1 MRVLTFDVETTHVI
15 KESGSTTPLPYF
27 GNRLVSI
34 GYQWLGESTQY
45 LCFYHATEKATD
57 DGFNIFQ
64 TALDLADVVVGQ
76 NLKFDL
82 CWIRDCGFKYDGHIY
97 DTMVAEYVLSKGAG
111 WPLNLEALAKKYSTI
126 EKKKDLTKDYLKNG
140 ITFYDIPWEIVREYG
155 EADVASTEQVALGQ
169 LTAFGTTFEELFDE
183 KYFDTYPAFVA

>member
-1 MRVLTFDVETTHVI
+1 
-15 KESGSTTPLPYF
+15 
-27 GNRLVSI
+27 
-34 GYQWLGESTQY
+34 
-45 LCFYHATEKATD
+45 
-57 DGFNIFQ
+57 
-64 TALDLADVVVGQ
+64 
-76 NLKFDL
+76 
-82 CWIRDCGFKYDGHIY
+82 
-97 DTMVAEYVLSKGAG
+97 MVAEYVLSKGAG

-140 ITFYDIPWEIVREYG
+140 TTFYDIPWDIVREYG